1 MPNIKTAKIRGINGE
16 FFAPADKSIS
26 QRAVIIAALAKGRT
40 RFDNFLDC
48 ADCRR
53 AMAAFRQMG
62 VDIRLEKK
70 NRQAELYVQ
79 GKGLFG
85 LSAPKKEMDIG
96 NSGTTMRLVCGI
108 LAGQPFESKLS
119 GDASLSKRPMKRVIE
134 PLRSMGAVIK
144 GRLKDGQEYPPLTIK
159 GMPLQGISYNMPIKS
174 AQVKSCV
181 LLAGLLAEGRTE
193 VLEMVKTRDHTERM
207 LKAFQ
212 ADIRIK
218 GRRVC
223 VRGKKELCAPRRL
236 FIPGDMSSCAF
247 FIIAAALA
255 PKSRLRIKNAGLN
268 PTRIAL
274 LSILKRMGVEVNVIK
289 NKNSLESFEPYAD
302 ISVKSSR
309 LKAVT
314 LTENDV
320 AYCIDELPILCVAA
334 CFAEGTTRILGAAEL
349 RVKETDR
356 IHAMVTNLKKAGA
369 DIRNVRNDLII
380 KGTGALHGTT
390 VDSFGDH
397 RTAMSM
403 AVAGLM
409 AEGEMVI
416 RNTECV
422 NKSFPEFMNI
432 MRSIIN

>member
-1 MPNIKTAKIRGINGE
+1 
-16 FFAPADKSIS
+16 
-26 QRAVIIAALAKGRT
+26 
-40 RFDNFLDC
+40 
-48 ADCRR
+48 
-53 AMAAFRQMG
+53 
-62 VDIRLEKK
+62 
-70 NRQAELYVQ
+70 
-79 GKGLFG
+79 
-85 LSAPKKEMDIG
+85 
-96 NSGTTMRLVCGI
+96 
-108 LAGQPFESKLS
+108 
-119 GDASLSKRPMKRVIE
+119 
-134 PLRSMGAVIK
+134 
-144 GRLKDGQEYPPLTIK
+144 
-159 GMPLQGISYNMPIKS
+159 MPLQGILYNMPIKS

-181 LLAGLLAEGRTE
+181 LLAGLLAEARTE
-193 VLEMVKTRDHTERM
+193 VREMVKTRDHTERM

-218 GRRVC
+218 GKSVC

-236 FIPGDMSSCAF
+236 FIPGDISSCAF
-247 FIIAAALA
+247 FIVAAAIV
-255 PKSRLRIKNAGLN
+255 PNSRLRIKNAGLN

-274 LSILKRMGVEVNVIK
+274 LSILQRMGVEVSVIK

-334 CFAEGTTRILGAAEL
+334 CFAEGTTRIPGAAEL

-356 IHAMVTNLKKAGA
+356 IHSMVTNLQKAGA

-380 KGTGALHGTT
+380 KGTGALHGTR

-409 AEGEMVI
+409 AEGEMFI
-416 RNTECV
+416 RNSECV